1 MKPKSSSATEG
12 NKQEGKNMNAYA
24 IRPTI
29 PFASAKPLKRTPSS
43 DVNKEI
49 AAFIDSHE
57 FSFDVNADTKD
68 LVIGIKEKDK

>member
-1 MKPKSSSATEG
+1 MKPKFCSVTER
-12 NKQEGKNMNAYA
+12 NKKEENNMNAYS

-29 PFASAKPLKRTPSS
+29 PFISAKPLKRTPSS
-43 DVNKEI
+43 DINKEI

-68 LVIGIKEKDK
+68 LMIGIKEKDK